1 MSALSP
7 GDGEAPADSELATL
21 RGAVSVTAPFVPT
34 CENRQRAEQPGPL
47 VGGEAPSG
55 VWKPGERGDC
65 STPGRN

>member
-34 CENRQRAEQPGPL
+34 CENRQRAEQPGRRRGSSL
-47 VGGEAPSG
+47 RCLETWGEG
-55 VWKPGERGDC
+55 
-65 STPGRN
+65 